1 MSIASDF
8 LKIIEQISQKITIP
22 FIKDVYIPP
31 INPKNKDH
39 SKLSNFGAIM
49 LEDGA
54 IGIFFV
60 SLSPDIKKIGE
71 NVDLSQYTGM
81 NPIILAKKFGSLDSF
96 EKTLGLG
103 AINAISQHIFKK
115 SDYLFD
121 FTSDPLGLLNLNKF
135 DKPGM
140 VGFFPPLV
148 KLIQEM
154 ALELIIVEKKTQL
167 VKKTANWEVTLDLNR
182 LVDCNKILITSTT
195 VLNES
200 IDEVL
205 KYCSKAEKI
214 SIIGPTAGFFPDPLF
229 LRGIDI
235 VGGTYIHNSKLF
247 MELISENKRWGPS
260 TKKYCIQK
268 KNYPG
273 ISSLLDKIEKI

>member
-1 MSIASDF
+1 MSISSDF
-8 LKIIEQISQKITIP
+8 LKIIEQISENITIP
-22 FIKDVYIPP
+22 FIQDIYLPSTTSL
-31 INPKNKDH
+31 KNAN
-39 SKLSNFGAIM
+39 SKLSNFGAIR

-60 SLSPDIKKIGE
+60 SLSPEIKKIGE
-71 NVDLSQYTGM
+71 NVDLSQFIGM
-81 NPIILAKKFGSLDSF
+81 NPIILAKKFGSLDVF
-96 EKTLGLG
+96 EKTIGLG
-103 AINAISQHIFKK
+103 AINAISQYIFKR
-115 SDYLFD
+115 SNILFD
-121 FTSDPLGLLNLNKF
+121 FTSDPLGLLNLNEH

-154 ALELIIVEKKTQL
+154 DLELIIIEKKTHL
-167 VKKTANWEVTLDLNR
+167 VKKTTNWEVTLDINR
-182 LVDCNKILITSTT
+182 LVDCNKVLITSTT

-214 SIIGPTAGFFPDPLF
+214 SIVGPTAGFFPDPLF
-229 LRGIDI
+229 SRGIDI
-235 VGGTYIHNSKLF
+235 VGGTYIHSSKLF
-247 MELISENKRWGPS
+247 MDLIFENKHWGPS

-273 ISSLLDKIEKI
+273 ISSLLDKIKSD